1 MVNNSFSKII
11 EEFDPMD
18 LSKSLELKRILNSY
32 PYFQSASAHYL
43 KTLKLQKKDAYFEL
57 LPKSAILTFNR
68 SILRDWLYSSDIN
81 EDQPDDSKEKY
92 SFLDWFDIID
102 EDSQKEIYDYFLE
115 DAESDDISEAYEEFD
130 GDYDEQELRLYR
142 VKFIS
147 EVAN

>member
-68 SILRDWLYSSDIN
+68 SVLRDWLYRSDIN

-92 SFLDWFDIID
+92 TFLDWFDIID
-102 EDSQKEIYDYFLE
+102 EDSPKIEERFDLIDQFIKNSPKMKINEDY
-115 DAESDDISEAYEEFD
+115 ESKSNF
-130 GDYDEQELRLYR
+130 
-142 VKFIS
+142 K
-147 EVAN
+147 